1 MKRQFSWKRLLV
13 GIVFLVVA
21 LVVLGELLNWF
32 KSQYVLAEYWPIL
45 LIFTGFL
52 SMNPG
57 NTGGNA
63 FSFGIMGL
71 GLLLLLRNY
80 GLLAHGYGEVAL
92 LIMLVIAGIGLMAF
106 AFGKP
111 KSAKVK
117 DQGYG
122 SKPPPQ
128 APPPASPPPTSQGT
142 SSEEPKRFY
151 YPKPDQPKTSQD
163 GDRLIDDSRF

>member
-1 MKRQFSWKRLLV
+1 M
-13 GIVFLVVA
+13 FLGVA
-21 LVVLGELLNWF
+21 FVVLGELLQWF

-57 NTGGNA
+57 NVGGNA

-92 LIMLVIAGIGLMAF
+92 LIMLVISGIGIIAF

-111 KSAKVK
+111 KSAK
-117 DQGYG
+117 
-122 SKPPPQ
+122 KPPQ
-128 APPPASPPPTSQGT
+128 DYNSTLPPPEPTPTAATG
-142 SSEEPKRFY
+142 EPKPFY
-151 YPKPDQPKTSQD
+151 YPKSAEPQNKQD
-163 GDRLIDDSRF
+163 RVVDDSHF

>member
-1 MKRQFSWKRLLV
+1 MKSGFNWKRLLV
-13 GIVFLVVA
+13 GLMFLIVA
-21 LVVLGELLNWF
+21 LVIFGEIVHWF

-57 NTGGNA
+57 NTGSNS

-92 LIMLVIAGIGLMAF
+92 LIMLVISGIGIIAF

-111 KSAKVK
+111 KSAKQK
-117 DQGYG
+117 QQGFD
-122 SKPPPQ
+122 SSTLPPP
-128 APPPASPPPTSQGT
+128 PSSSVPPANPT
-142 SSEEPKRFY
+142 EPKRFY
-151 YPKPDQPKTSQD
+151 YPKADQPQINKE
-163 GDRLIDDSRF
+163 GDRVVDNTQF

>member
-1 MKRQFSWKRLLV
+1 MKRGFSWKRLLV
-13 GIVFLVVA
+13 GVMFLVVA
-21 LVVLGELLNWF
+21 LVVLGEILHWF

-52 SMNPG
+52 SMSPS

-92 LIMLVIAGIGLMAF
+92 LIMLVISGIGIIAF

-111 KSAKVK
+111 KSAKK
-117 DQGYG
+117 SQKGND
-122 SKPPPQ
+122 STLPPPEQ
-128 APPPASPPPTSQGT
+128 MPAANSN
-142 SSEEPKRFY
+142 EPKRFY
-151 YPKPDQPKTSQD
+151 YPKPSQPQSNQNA
-163 GDRLIDDSRF
+163 DRVIDDSRF

>member
-1 MKRQFSWKRLLV
+1 MKRSFNWKRLLV
-13 GIVFLVVA
+13 GLMFLIVA
-21 LVVLGELLNWF
+21 LVIFGELVHWF

-57 NTGGNA
+57 NTGSNA

-92 LIMLVIAGIGLMAF
+92 LIMLVICGIGIIAF

-111 KSAKVK
+111 KSAKQK
-117 DQGYG
+117 QQSFD
-122 SKPPPQ
+122 SSTLPPPPNPT
-128 APPPASPPPTSQGT
+128 PPSNTA
-142 SSEEPKRFY
+142 EPKRFY
-151 YPKPDQPKTSQD
+151 YPKADQSQTNKD
-163 GDRLIDDSRF
+163 GDRVVDNTQF